1 MGKLKDSSEN
11 DDPKEWIH
19 SELTPVCLVIQFE
32 QTKKEIN
39 LSKLEPKGYCRIQAW
54 VRAWGCSN
62 CKIKKHKKFNSNQL
76 KWHYLY
82 LYV

>member
-1 MGKLKDSSEN
+1 MGILKDSSEN

-39 LSKLEPKGYCRIQAW
+39 LSKLEPKGYCRI
-54 VRAWGCSN
+54 RA
-62 CKIKKHKKFNSNQL
+62 
-76 KWHYLY
+76 
-82 LYV
+82 